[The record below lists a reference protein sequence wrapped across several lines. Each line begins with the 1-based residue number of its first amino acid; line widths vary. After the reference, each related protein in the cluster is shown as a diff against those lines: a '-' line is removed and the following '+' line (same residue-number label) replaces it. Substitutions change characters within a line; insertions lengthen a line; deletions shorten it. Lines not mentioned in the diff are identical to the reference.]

1 MIPDKFIEYALA
13 EGFYSAAVI
22 DTKDIVFDPS
32 FRPYCEEN
40 LCGQYNANY
49 TCPPICGTT
58 EEMKQKILSHKH
70 AVVLQTKWNISDYT
84 DRNAIKHAKG
94 EHNDASIRLAKQMRA
109 DGYDG
114 FIVGASG
121 CALCSPCAMTENK
134 PCRFPNFA
142 FSCMSAYCIFV
153 RLLAEHCGMEYSCA
167 DGRLAFFG
175 MYVFD

>member
-1 MIPDKFIEYALA
+1 MTKDIIINYALA
-13 EGFYSAAVI
+13 EGFTYAAVI
-22 DTKDIVFDPS
+22 ETKDIVFDPS

-49 TCPPICGTT
+49 TCPPACGTT

-70 AVVLQTKWNISDYT
+70 AIVLQTKWDITDYT
-84 DRNAIKHAKG
+84 DKAAIKHAKS
-94 EHNDASIRLAKQMRA
+94 EHNEASIRLAKQMRA
-109 DGYDG
+109 NGYDG

-134 PCRFPNFA
+134 SCRFPEFA

-153 RLLAEHCGMEYSCA
+153 RPLAEHCGMEYSCE
-167 DGRLAFFG
+167 DGRLVFFG

>member
-1 MIPDKFIEYALA
+1 MTKEKFIDYALA
-13 EGFYSAAVI
+13 EGFTSAALI

-49 TCPPICGTT
+49 TCPPVCGTP

-70 AVVLQTKWNISDYT
+70 A
-84 DRNAIKHAKG
+84 KG
-94 EHNDASIRLAKQMRA
+94 EHNEASIRLAKQMRA

-121 CALCSPCAMTENK
+121 CALCSPCAMTEDK
-134 PCRFPNFA
+134 PCRFPDLA

-153 RLLAEHCGMEYSCA
+153 RLLAEHCGMEYSCE

>member
-1 MIPDKFIEYALA
+1 
-13 EGFYSAAVI
+13 
-22 DTKDIVFDPS
+22 
-32 FRPYCEEN
+32 
-40 LCGQYNANY
+40 
-49 TCPPICGTT
+49 
-58 EEMKQKILSHKH
+58 MKQKILSHKH

-84 DRNAIKHAKG
+84 DKNAIKHAKG

-121 CALCSPCAMTENK
+121 CALCAPCAMTENK
-134 PCRFPNFA
+134 PCRFPDFA